1 MGSKGF
7 NNVQYGCEFVFVQV
21 KSIRAGNAPSPRT
34 FHALSARCPAP
45 RRALKTLCTLRLPAM
60 KSLLTPPP
68 SVVLA
73 PSMLT
78 ACDLVP
84 NGDGSYRAVPR
95 QPKSQVSV
103 TEAARVANCSRGTIY
118 RLYNSDLVSGER
130 RTPRKIMINLGSLQA
145 HLEAVRDPEFWT
157 EERRRRFEQAR

>member
-1 MGSKGF
+1 MKPPL
-7 NNVQYGCEFVFVQV
+7 
-21 KSIRAGNAPSPRT
+21 IPS
-34 FHALSARCPAP
+34 
-45 RRALKTLCTLRLPAM
+45 
-60 KSLLTPPP
+60 P

-95 QPKSQVSV
+95 QLKSQVSV
-103 TEAARVANCSRGTIY
+103 SEAARVANCSRGTIY

-130 RTPRKIMINLGSLQA
+130 RTPRKIMISLSSLQTY
-145 HLEAVRDPEFWT
+145 LEAVRDPGFWT
-157 EERRRRFEQAR
+157 DERVRRFEEAR